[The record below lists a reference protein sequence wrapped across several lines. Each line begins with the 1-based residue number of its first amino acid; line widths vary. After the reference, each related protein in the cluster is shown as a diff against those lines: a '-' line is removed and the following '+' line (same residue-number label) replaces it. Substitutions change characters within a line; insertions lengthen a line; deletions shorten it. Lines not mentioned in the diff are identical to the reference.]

1 MKMNPGISVIGLPEG
16 TSLLLE
22 DEVLTFIGPHKGV
35 LLYKEE
41 NSTHKEIADGDD
53 LSFLL

>member
-1 MKMNPGISVIGLPEG
+1 MKMNSGISVIGLPEG
-16 TSLLLE
+16 TALCLE
-22 DEVLTFIGPHKGV
+22 DEVLQFIGPHKGV

-41 NSTHKEIADGDD
+41 NSTYKEIVDGDD